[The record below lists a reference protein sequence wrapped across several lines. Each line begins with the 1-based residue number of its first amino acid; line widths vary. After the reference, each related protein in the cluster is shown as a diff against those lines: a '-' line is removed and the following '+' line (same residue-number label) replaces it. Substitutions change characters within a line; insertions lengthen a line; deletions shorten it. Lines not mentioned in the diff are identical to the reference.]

1 MMPVLYR
8 PFLCTTWMS
17 CMNRSAAFR
26 RLLIFPVLCLLL
38 SACSDAGV
46 GAGFGLRER
55 KASAYAK
62 CRSAMELSVRG
73 GFERYTGWMKDAD
86 VGPTGSEA
94 APRGPGWSSNDVEYD
109 CGNAV
114 TEALELQPA
123 ATFDAPA
130 RQYHQALLA
139 LQAVAEPA
147 DRYYR
152 REEFRRDGGAGMRR
166 QHAALMQAYATYF
179 AANEVLDDAL
189 HQHDLASRAELLAGM
204 EGYGG
209 RSTDYYALRFVG
221 EGSDLVRSL
230 RGPTPDLVAARN
242 QLQQY
247 QTMLQQAQ
255 SNGIGKDVPAWRL
268 LELSAD
274 TLVSEAWHRVE
285 RLEKGQPIVEQEPA
299 VLLPGM
305 QPKVFASAG
314 SLSRL
319 NDAYGDLAAASGRLR

>member
-1 MMPVLYR
+1 
-8 PFLCTTWMS
+8 MS
-17 CMNRSAAFR
+17 YSAACR
-26 RLLIFPVLCLLL
+26 RLLVFPVLCLLL

-46 GAGFGLRER
+46 GSGSGSGLRER

-62 CRSAMELSVRG
+62 CRDAMELSVRG
-73 GFERYTGWMKDAD
+73 GFERYTSWMKDAD
-86 VGPTGSEA
+86 AGPTGTET
-94 APRGPGWSSNDVEYD
+94 APRGPGWSANDVEYD

-114 TEALELQPA
+114 TEALERQPPV
-123 ATFDAPA
+123 TFDAAA

-139 LQAVAEPA
+139 LQAVAEPV

-166 QHAALMQAYATYF
+166 QHAALMQGSIQHF
-179 AANEVLDDAL
+179 VRCKVPRVSL
-189 HQHDLASRAELLAGM
+189 HQGSVLARM
-204 EGYGG
+204 EGYQG

-221 EGSDLVRSL
+221 EGRDLVRSL

-255 SNGIGKDVPAWRL
+255 SSGIGKDVAAWRL
-268 LELSAD
+268 FELSAD

-285 RLEKGQPIVEQEPA
+285 RLEKGQPIVEQDPA

-305 QPKVFASAG
+305 RPRVYASPGA
-314 SLSRL
+314 LSRL
-319 NDAYGDLAAASGRLR
+319 NDAYGDLAAASGRLP

>member
-1 MMPVLYR
+1 
-8 PFLCTTWMS
+8 
-17 CMNRSAAFR
+17 MNHSAACR
-26 RLLIFPVLCLLL
+26 RLLVFPVLCLLL
-38 SACSDAGV
+38 SACTDAGV
-46 GAGFGLRER
+46 GSGSGSGLRER

-62 CRSAMELSVRG
+62 CRNAMELSVRG
-73 GFERYTGWMKDAD
+73 GFERYTSWMKDAD
-86 VGPTGSEA
+86 AGPTGTET
-94 APRGPGWSSNDVEYD
+94 APRGPGWSANDVEYD

-114 TEALELQPA
+114 TEALERQPPV
-123 ATFDAPA
+123 TFDAAA

-139 LQAVAEPA
+139 LQAVAEPV

-166 QHAALMQAYATYF
+166 QHAALMQAYARYF
-179 AANEVLDDAL
+179 AANEVLDAAL
-189 HQHDLASRAELLAGM
+189 HQHDLAYRAELLART
-204 EGYGG
+204 EGYQG

-221 EGSDLVRSL
+221 EGRDLVRSL

-255 SNGIGKDVPAWRL
+255 SSGIGKNVAAWRL
-268 LELSAD
+268 FELSAD

-305 QPKVFASAG
+305 RPRVYASPGA
-314 SLSRL
+314 LSRL
-319 NDAYGDLAAASGRLR
+319 NDAYGDLAAASGRLP